1 MNTHNMRSATPP
13 ASRTALS
20 ADVPLDQTLE
30 GLRDRPA
37 LSLKELPR
45 VIPVGRSK
53 AYMLMKEDPSFP
65 KGVPLY
71 DSENSPK
78 FYWTHEAIAW
88 LQGRADKVLA
98 SKGRM

>member
-1 MNTHNMRSATPP
+1 MYTIQTRSAPTPNC
-13 ASRTALS
+13 STAMH
-20 ADVPLDQTLE
+20 ADAALTCLAE

-37 LSLKELPR
+37 LSFKELLR

-53 AYMLMKEDPSFP
+53 AYVLMKEDPSFP

-71 DSENSPK
+71 DGENSPK

-88 LQGRADKVLA
+88 LQGRANKARNGLE
-98 SKGRM
+98 GI

>member
-1 MNTHNMRSATPP
+1 MNTIQTRSALMPDCGTVLP
-13 ASRTALS
+13 ADS
-20 ADVPLDQTLE
+20 AFAFIPE

-37 LSLKELPR
+37 LSLKELLR

-53 AYMLMKEDPSFP
+53 AYMLMKEDPTFP

-71 DSENSPK
+71 DGENSPK

-88 LQGRADKVLA
+88 LQGRAAKNGA
-98 SKGRM
+98 IKGGL

>member
-1 MNTHNMRSATPP
+1 MNKIQMRSALV
-13 ASRTALS
+13 SDCGTALA
-20 ADVPLDQTLE
+20 ADAALAHFPE

-37 LSLKELPR
+37 LSLKELLR

-53 AYMLMKEDPSFP
+53 AYMLMKSDPAFP

-71 DSENSPK
+71 DGENSPK

-88 LQGRADKVLA
+88 LQGRANKARTGLE
-98 SKGRM
+98 GN

>member
-1 MNTHNMRSATPP
+1 MNTIQMRSAPMP
-13 ASRTALS
+13 DCGAVLTADGAL
-20 ADVPLDQTLE
+20 PLIPE

-37 LSLKELPR
+37 LSLKELLR

-53 AYMLMKEDPSFP
+53 AYMLMKEDPTFP

-71 DSENSPK
+71 DGENSSK

-88 LQGRADKVLA
+88 LQGRAAKIGA
-98 SKGRM
+98 NKGGL

>member
-1 MNTHNMRSATPP
+1 MNTIQTRSALMPDFGTVLP
-13 ASRTALS
+13 ADS
-20 ADVPLDQTLE
+20 AFAFIPE

-37 LSLKELPR
+37 LSLKELLR

-53 AYMLMKEDPSFP
+53 AYKLMKEDPTFP

-71 DSENSPK
+71 DGENSPK

-88 LQGRADKVLA
+88 LQGRAAKIGANRGGL
-98 SKGRM
+98 

>member
-1 MNTHNMRSATPP
+1 MNTIQTNSALMPDYG
-13 ASRTALS
+13 TALPDD
-20 ADVPLDQTLE
+20 AALACIPE
-30 GLRDRPA
+30 GLRDRPV
-37 LSLKELPR
+37 LSLKDLLR

-71 DSENSPK
+71 DGENSPK

-88 LQGRADKVLA
+88 LQGRAAKSGP
-98 SKGRM
+98 SKGGL

>member
-1 MNTHNMRSATPP
+1 MNTIQMRSALLPD
-13 ASRTALS
+13 SGTALP
-20 ADVPLDQTLE
+20 ADTAFAHIPE

-37 LSLKELPR
+37 LSLKELLR

-71 DSENSPK
+71 DGENSPK

-88 LQGRADKVLA
+88 LQGRAAKVGA
-98 SKGRM
+98 NKGGL

>member
-1 MNTHNMRSATPP
+1 MNTIQMRSAPMPDCGTVLP
-13 ASRTALS
+13 ADAALILI
-20 ADVPLDQTLE
+20 PE

-37 LSLKELPR
+37 LSLKELLR

-53 AYMLMKEDPSFP
+53 AYMLMKEDPTFP

-71 DSENSPK
+71 DGENSPK

-88 LQGRADKVLA
+88 LQGRAAKIGANKEGL
-98 SKGRM
+98 

>member
-1 MNTHNMRSATPP
+1 MNTIQMRSALLPDYGDALP
-13 ASRTALS
+13 ADAAL
-20 ADVPLDQTLE
+20 AYIPE

-37 LSLKELPR
+37 LNLKELLR

-71 DSENSPK
+71 DGESSPK

-88 LQGRADKVLA
+88 LQGRAAKAHANQGGL
-98 SKGRM
+98 

>member
-1 MNTHNMRSATPP
+1 MNKIQARSAPMPYCGAVFP
-13 ASRTALS
+13 ADAAL
-20 ADVPLDQTLE
+20 ALIPE

-37 LSLKELPR
+37 LSLKELLR

-53 AYMLMKEDPSFP
+53 AYMLMKEDPTFP

-71 DSENSPK
+71 DGENSPK

-88 LQGRADKVLA
+88 LQGRAAKV
-98 SKGRM
+98 GTGQEGN

>member
-1 MNTHNMRSATPP
+1 MNTIQMRSALSPNYG
-13 ASRTALS
+13 TAL
-20 ADVPLDQTLE
+20 AAEAAFAHIPE
-30 GLRDRPA
+30 GLRDRPT
-37 LSLKELPR
+37 LSLKELLR

-71 DSENSPK
+71 DGGNSPK

-88 LQGRADKVLA
+88 LQGRASKVRSNAGGL
-98 SKGRM
+98 

>member
-1 MNTHNMRSATPP
+1 MNKNQMRSALMPD
-13 ASRTALS
+13 RGTALP
-20 ADVPLDQTLE
+20 ADAALAHIPE

-37 LSLKELPR
+37 LSLKELLR

-53 AYMLMKEDPSFP
+53 AYMLMKEDPAFP

-71 DSENSPK
+71 DGENSPK

-88 LQGRADKVLA
+88 LEGRAAKFGA
-98 SKGRM
+98 NKGGR

>member
-1 MNTHNMRSATPP
+1 MNKIQMQSALSPDCG
-13 ASRTALS
+13 TAL
-20 ADVPLDQTLE
+20 AAEAAFAHILE
-30 GLRDRPA
+30 GLRDRPV
-37 LSLKELPR
+37 LSLKELLR

-71 DSENSPK
+71 DGENSPK

-88 LQGRADKVLA
+88 LQGRAAKIGA
-98 SKGRM
+98 NKGGL